1 MKEQPCFFGDKE
13 MFRKWEMDDVR
24 SAFNRPG
31 SQMSLRDVLH
41 GGLSLARET
50 PPFSFLH
57 SSQQSS
63 NYHKR
68 TNKSSTASSLGHS
81 TKNNSQFSHRILNL
95 SKVIALLSLKDES
108 IMTGSNSYRPRH
120 SHPINGLSLIPQHV
134 LNSNRNTPSPRL
146 SRPAIDPYK
155 ALLLMISTVLW
166 IVSQVKLGTLSW
178 VTTHLPKISNHLNL
192 RQTLKIYSS
201 QISSNDH
208 SASSNDED
216 SDEDEDSESD
226 DAEIDSEEPDGSNV
240 SDLGSVSQDLDAHT
254 ASFLNN
260 HNIPPLTQEGIIPV
274 DEVDDGPENSD
285 GGSSDSSSIVF
296 QPQQSHP
303 RRPFSPGIESLQNG
317 GENYENVDIDDMH
330 ESEEDEDEVGGNDD
344 DVNEHGD
351 ERNDRDAAADLDFDG
366 DGIDNDGVFADIDLI
381 ADDIL
386 VTKSFTSLHQKI
398 EVFDQNIHPAFQ
410 PITSDVVRQDV
421 EHDHI
426 RPALLG
432 QPSGSH
438 ALSFPSTEERKLS
451 RTGSYSAD
459 GAMIFRPSSESSLN
473 LDSEDHVPEESL
485 EFDKAQATGDV
496 DGSPIIDH
504 DPRVLNQPPESPS
517 RAINQFQTSPRIPNQ
532 HQLQFSSVPETHRAH
547 SELIQDDDFLPISFA
562 PEPPPGPSLIHVGN
576 QLSADDMC
584 LEQKVASQDL
594 EGVSQIVSPVLDLQE
609 GPPASN
615 ITDTEL
621 ENRQED
627 QVEDDTDLFEGDEDV
642 RLHRLGLNKSR
653 FRDVNQNEEGSLPN
667 IAPPAEAEI
676 ESEDRFTSIEKQLE
690 SYFART
696 DVSQCPQVKDCIED
710 VDHELH
716 HISSDCNITT
726 EPAAVPTEV
735 SQPSETDSH
744 VLDNAAQPVA
754 VQDAQLFIESA
765 ETPQQA
771 AVVPSSEKT
780 QDATAEIT
788 QSNTSPPDQ
797 EDSTRPSLDVLWGEL
812 SPTNGVN
819 QVTDG
824 SRMNEVNFFPLKQ
837 SDSEIFNAA
846 SWTPALSTNISPSL
860 DHATTQLFGS
870 TDMKYSIVSLTLP
883 QRPNL
888 RQSVNLDECPKLSV
902 PAPHGGTTELN
913 LPSKNDPQHLSSS
926 HDQEDY
932 DMLASSFTDGNS
944 DIAAPGHHENTD
956 PPCIK
961 DTEVVS
967 VENLKPHLA
976 DNGHE
981 DEKLQDEK
989 PCSSKQST
997 QDELSAGPAQS
1008 FQPPLLPCDDP
1019 IGTPSSPKAAD
1030 STMDEADMMLSQF
1043 INCSPDEA
1051 ESPRLDDQL
1060 APASPTPI
1068 AAAVPAVTFA
1078 ASPPME
1084 MNPFERFDD
1093 QSVDVQ
1099 LDIMLNV
1106 EQSVPAFEPQTPMT
1120 STTGGQRTASEFSE
1134 RHLSR
1139 GSVYS
1144 APSSVI
1150 SSDGASAP
1158 ASVGPPPPLHN
1169 ASMGAPTEAV
1179 GLSNQMT
1186 RRSSIGSSTNAE
1198 PPSPSTS
1205 TRHRSAP
1212 ITQEQVNA
1220 PGLPHVEA
1228 AEVASSPSSGLPD
1241 PLRSPPPSIQQ
1252 LIPIPPA
1259 EINPTVSRESSMR
1272 DTSPQFDPRLSL
1284 PDPIATPLPVSIP
1297 AIKLEDLPNECL
1309 SIERHPSL
1317 NSSAASQPATSPRFE
1332 KFSSSSIISTTI
1344 PTPDALIEQNVHAV
1358 DQLDNRDINSTPAS
1372 PALNTSDIEATLL
1385 SPTRMTTPTPRN
1397 QASDASREEN
1407 VQVVGES
1414 NTPGINASLASPTGK
1429 ITTTPIDQP
1438 TASVS
1443 PRSSKAI
1450 DTGKRSEPS
1459 QEPSIAVSES
1469 QGRQSQS
1476 SESAKDGEISK
1487 QEDPSK
1493 ILDPLT
1499 HDSSKIPTITSDAAL
1514 PLIQDKAGMP
1524 HAEEDFIAAETAIHL
1539 QDGDE
1544 NSTTN
1549 ELKKP
1554 PLSVKQDLVANGE
1567 ADTVLDDKRDAA
1579 TNGHLTTDE
1588 VPNPSEVEEPAEAQS
1603 QLGPTTRNKSKR
1615 KSETKDPSGTARSR
1629 EIEAEEKEEQD
1640 RESQLRNILRKRRA
1654 SKQLTPQTVLEPE
1667 ENKKQTQT
1675 DRTTPPIET
1684 KKKKIVVKR
1693 DTKASKGEGS
1703 SHPESTST
1711 CRQEII
1717 DGVKQPGSTGCNPK
1731 SFERHQPISIP
1742 CVPSSPLNNNLGEES
1757 SNSILGCEGDELSLV
1772 VRKRKL
1778 SRNSR
1783 SRRSSRNSDSP
1794 KSTIL
1799 PTSTVSVMIPHPP
1812 AGDLIPGLRLHQHN
1826 SKNNSQ
1832 QGSSTDH
1839 TESKPVIGVRAGRRK
1854 QSEGNEARQL
1864 PPSIP
1869 PVTRSHCHF
1878 IRLQF
1883 PPASGRIFD
1892 TFLVPQCATGNEEIK
1907 KKMKELKM
1915 IEVDNLT
1922 GEEQSRG
1929 IRIGADGSKQADERL
1944 ELASSSSL
1952 YSNLKA
1958 EFSNFAVD
1966 EETLNIL
1973 IDIFGL
1979 SLIQDGQ
1986 VEVLLP
1992 KLYFSRFDHEQ
2003 VHEEDEYD
2011 HHYQGGG
2018 VDSEEDPLRRLDRQ
2032 RELSYSSFGSRN
2044 EVNSQTGGTASS
2056 RNSHTNNNNNN
2067 RHLKR
2072 RAQSPSSSMHSARV
2086 SSSPHSSSFLS
2097 PTERLPKHKR
2107 RPIPGGQLKKAAK
2120 HHDELD
2126 FLTTPNKTNRR
2137 QTGTPSTTSQSA
2149 RTAGPSIQHAQ
2160 QPPSSP
2166 ALERTLEPAAI
2177 KLLPSTLVGTQSLK
2191 PSELR
2196 TTFLNQLERFKTVE
2210 SLNLHPPAH
2219 HYLSMNNPI
2228 HMPMAEP
2235 ATTSPKTLLSYLSNP
2250 PSPISLVVAWGPFT
2264 RDNDLDYIP
2273 FEALID
2279 QLMIDQ
2285 PDCLILDILVSQ
2297 VVYPQSSI
2305 HIKDQELGLFGRN
2318 IVCLPDPTI
2327 IPINKIVIG
2336 INHVDVLMP
2345 LEKDE
2350 FVKKAEVV
2358 IDTDD
2363 EEQLENPNKNQ
2374 DPNATNV
2381 ISRACRHVMRQQR

>member
-1 MKEQPCFFGDKE
+1 
-13 MFRKWEMDDVR
+13 MFD
-24 SAFNRPG
+24 F
-31 SQMSLRDVLH
+31 VLVLLELI
-41 GGLSLARET
+41 GINPDRIALGN
-50 PPFSFLH
+50 FSD
-57 SSQQSS
+57 SS
-63 NYHKR
+63 
-68 TNKSSTASSLGHS
+68 
-81 TKNNSQFSHRILNL
+81 
-95 SKVIALLSLKDES
+95 LLSLKDES

-155 ALLLMISTVLW
+155 AFTADDLDGFVDSITSKIRNALLGNNTSTEDQQPPQPKAKHSRSSDVFGKLKTIHPIPGPSGSKNQSAEQHSLEGSVVVEKGNEEEDEDDDGSGDSDSNEDDSIKPNKKKTDAHPIDIDSDNDIMISSPPGPRAVRN
-166 IVSQVKLGTLSW
+166 S
-178 VTTHLPKISNHLNL
+178 
-192 RQTLKIYSS
+192 SS

-226 DAEIDSEEPDGSNV
+226 DAEIDSEEPDV

-285 GGSSDSSSIVF
+285 GGSSDSSSI
-296 QPQQSHP
+296 
-303 RRPFSPGIESLQNG
+303 NG
-317 GENYENVDIDDMH
+317 GENYENVDIDDMY
-330 ESEEDEDEVGGNDD
+330 ESEEDEDEVGDNDD

-366 DGIDNDGVFADIDLI
+366 DGIDNDGVFADIDVHIDDEEAGAMKLPESELEEGEIKEGDLLDEPNTDFIGQLI

-432 QPSGSH
+432 QPSGSR

-517 RAINQFQTSPRIPNQ
+517 RAINQFQTSPPEVPHQSRSSPLRVPNQ

-1060 APASPTPI
+1060 APVCKVPI
-1068 AAAVPAVTFA
+1068 AQSVAQRLTNTRHIFTGFTNSHCSSCTGSHVRCF
-1078 ASPPME
+1078 PPME

-1259 EINPTVSRESSMR
+1259 EINPTVSRESSMVAHPPSPSRSNLLEGSVGTSQR

-1372 PALNTSDIEATLL
+1372 PAREITPTPTAQASNALLEKNVRAIGEVNTSDIEATLL

-1499 HDSSKIPTITSDAAL
+1499 HDSSKIPTVTSDAAL
-1514 PLIQDKAGMP
+1514 PLIQDEAGMP

-1588 VPNPSEVEEPAEAQS
+1588 QE
-1603 QLGPTTRNKSKR
+1603 

-1629 EIEAEEKEEQD
+1629 EIEAEKEEQD

-1693 DTKASKGEGS
+1693 DTKASKGEGTS
-1703 SHPESTST
+1703 EGEVESNLASTSDAT
-1711 CRQEII
+1711 EVESK
-1717 DGVKQPGSTGCNPK
+1717 GA
-1731 SFERHQPISIP
+1731 PIRNRLPRAAKRSSMASNSLAPPAVIRSPSNATNRSVSP

-1826 SKNNSQ
+1826 SKNKLIFGPPIDQPPTLESSQ

-2107 RPIPGGQLKKAAK
+2107 RRSHQVE
-2120 HHDELD
+2120 EL
-2126 FLTTPNKTNRR
+2126 
-2137 QTGTPSTTSQSA
+2137 
-2149 RTAGPSIQHAQ
+2149 
-2160 QPPSSP
+2160 
-2166 ALERTLEPAAI
+2166 
-2177 KLLPSTLVGTQSLK
+2177 
-2191 PSELR
+2191 
-2196 TTFLNQLERFKTVE
+2196 
-2210 SLNLHPPAH
+2210 
-2219 HYLSMNNPI
+2219 
-2228 HMPMAEP
+2228 
-2235 ATTSPKTLLSYLSNP
+2235 
-2250 PSPISLVVAWGPFT
+2250 
-2264 RDNDLDYIP
+2264 
-2273 FEALID
+2273 
-2279 QLMIDQ
+2279 
-2285 PDCLILDILVSQ
+2285 
-2297 VVYPQSSI
+2297 
-2305 HIKDQELGLFGRN
+2305 
-2318 IVCLPDPTI
+2318 
-2327 IPINKIVIG
+2327 
-2336 INHVDVLMP
+2336 
-2345 LEKDE
+2345 
-2350 FVKKAEVV
+2350 
-2358 IDTDD
+2358 
-2363 EEQLENPNKNQ
+2363 
-2374 DPNATNV
+2374 
-2381 ISRACRHVMRQQR
+2381 